1 MKKSIIALAIVLTG
15 CAGTGVPVTV
25 KFPQHPD
32 TLKDTCPDLKTIPED
47 TDKISVL
54 SDVVVDNY
62 AQYRECKIKVDGWL
76 EWYENQ
82 RKIFES
88 IK

>member
-1 MKKSIIALAIVLTG
+1 MKKSIVALVILLTG
-15 CAGTGVPVTV
+15 CATTVPVTM
-25 KFPQHPD
+25 KFPQRPE
-32 TLKDTCPDLKTIPED
+32 TLSQSCTDLKTIPED
-47 TDKISVL
+47 TDKISEV

-76 EWYENQ
+76 EWYENK
-82 RKIFES
+82 RKFFDS

>member
-1 MKKSIIALAIVLTG
+1 MKTSMIILCMILTG
-15 CAGTGVPVTV
+15 CASTTVPVTV
-25 KFPQHPD
+25 KFPQKPES
-32 TLKDTCPDLKTIPED
+32 LNVTCPDLKTIPDD

-76 EWYENQ
+76 EWYDAQ

>member
-1 MKKSIIALAIVLTG
+1 MKKSIIALAFTLVG
-15 CAGTGVPVTV
+15 CSTTVPVTV
-25 KFPQHPD
+25 KFPQHPE
-32 TLKDTCPDLKTIPED
+32 TLSDTCPALKTIPED

-62 AQYRECKIKVDGWL
+62 IQYRECKIKVDGWL

-82 RKIFES
+82 RKLFES

>member
-1 MKKSIIALAIVLTG
+1 MKRSIIALAVILSG
-15 CAGTGVPVTV
+15 CSTTVPVTV
-25 KFPQHPD
+25 KFPQIPES
-32 TLKDTCPDLKTIPED
+32 LSQTCPDLKTIPED
-47 TDKISVL
+47 TDKISIV

-62 AQYRECKIKVDGWL
+62 TQYHDCKIKVDGWL
-76 EWYENQ
+76 EWYDSQ

>member
-1 MKKSIIALAIVLTG
+1 MKKSIVALVVLLTG
-15 CAGTGVPVTV
+15 CATTVPVTM
-25 KFPQHPD
+25 KFPQRPE
-32 TLKDTCPDLKTIPED
+32 TLSQSCPDLKTIPED
-47 TDKISVL
+47 TDKISVV